1 MQEFQK
7 TIIFAL
13 KIIITKLLHLM
24 IIGYTT
30 GVYDLF
36 HIGHLNL
43 LKNAKGMCDKLIV
56 GVTVDELVAYKG
68 KQAMI
73 PFEDRIELV
82 RSCKYVDAAVP
93 QYNMDKLEACKKL
106 GATFLFV
113 GDDWYGTEK
122 WDEYE
127 KEFTREG
134 IKIIYFPYTKGI
146 SSTRISEALNAIRKH
161 DLHDVK

>member
-1 MQEFQK
+1 M
-7 TIIFAL
+7 TV
-13 KIIITKLLHLM
+13 
-24 IIGYTT
+24 GYTT

-73 PFEDRIELV
+73 PFEDRIEIV
-82 RSCKYVDAAVP
+82 RSIKYVDAAVP
-93 QYNMDKLEACKKL
+93 QYDMDKLSACKKL
-106 GATFLFV
+106 GADILFV

-122 WDEYE
+122 WQKYE
-127 KEFTREG
+127 EEFAREG
-134 IKIIYFPYTKGI
+134 IRIVYFPYTKGI
-146 SSTRISEALNAIRKH
+146 SSTQITKALNAVRGH
-161 DLHDVK
+161 NLEDVK

>member
-1 MQEFQK
+1 MHKSFKQNNM
-7 TIIFAL
+7 TV
-13 KIIITKLLHLM
+13 
-24 IIGYTT
+24 GYTT

-73 PFEDRIELV
+73 PFEDRIEIV
-82 RSCKYVDAAVP
+82 RSIKYVDAAVP
-93 QYNMDKLEACKKL
+93 QYDMDKLSACKKL
-106 GATFLFV
+106 GADILFV

-122 WDEYE
+122 WRQYE
-127 KEFTREG
+127 EEFAREG
-134 IKIIYFPYTKGI
+134 IRIVYFPYTKGI
-146 SSTRISEALNAIRKH
+146 SSTQITKALNAVRGH
-161 DLHDVK
+161 NLEDVK

>member
-1 MQEFQK
+1 
-7 TIIFAL
+7 
-13 KIIITKLLHLM
+13 M

-73 PFEDRIELV
+73 PFEDRIEIV

-106 GATFLFV
+106 GADFLFV

-122 WDEYE
+122 WKAYE
-127 KEFTREG
+127 KEFEAAG
-134 IKIIYFPYTKGI
+134 IKIVYFPYTKGI
-146 SSTRISEALNAIRKH
+146 SSTRISEALNAVRK
-161 DLHDVK
+161 DSLHDVK

>member
-1 MQEFQK
+1 MV
-7 TIIFAL
+7 
-13 KIIITKLLHLM
+13 
-24 IIGYTT
+24 IGYTT

-73 PFEDRIELV
+73 PFEDRIEIV
-82 RSCKYVDAAVP
+82 RSIKYVDAAVP
-93 QYNMDKLEACKKL
+93 QYDMDKLTACKKL
-106 GATFLFV
+106 GAKYLFV

-122 WDEYE
+122 WKEYE

-134 IKIIYFPYTKGI
+134 IQIIYFPYTKGV
-146 SSTRISEALNAIRKH
+146 SSTRISEALRSVRKH
-161 DLHDVK
+161 ILNDVK